1 MANEMVVLQG
11 KRFTVELQSMLG
23 SSGFGWSLTGLS
35 KGIALL
41 NTTTTPSTFARMV
54 APVIQKFEFVAVAAP
69 EDKAEIE
76 FTMISFATMEVSK
89 QKHTVLVKVIPSDSE
104 EFVKLSENSE
114 PMFRDV
120 CNSMPPYGFPSP
132 KEVQDS
138 VVNAMYGYNCGP
150 FNPLVLY
157 GFPGANQDVTLK
169 YGYPCGLQ
177 DAVNVKYGYPCANQD
192 VVVKYGYPCGLQDAV
207 NVKYGYPCANQQE
220 PPVVKYGYPCGMQDT
235 VKCANQQDPTVL
247 KYGYPCVNQDVVVKY
262 GFPCGVQDAV
272 NVKYGYPCGDQDVVV
287 KYGYP
292 CGAKDAVNVK
302 YGYPCGDQDVL
313 VKYGYPCGV
322 QSAVNVKYGYPCGT
336 QDAPVMYG
344 FRCDNQKS

>member
-11 KRFTVELQSMLG
+11 KKFTVELQSMLG

-41 NTTTTPSTFARMV
+41 DTTMSPSTYARMV
-54 APVIQKFEFVAVAAP
+54 APVIQKFEFVAIAAP

-89 QKHTVLVKVIPSDSE
+89 QKHTVMVKVIPSDSE
-104 EFVKLSENSE
+104 EFVKLSENCE

-138 VVNAMYGYNCGP
+138 VVNAMYGYNCGT

-157 GFPGANQDVTLK
+157 GFPANQDVTLK
-169 YGYPCGLQ
+169 YGYPCGVQ
-177 DAVNVKYGYPCANQD
+177 DAVNVKYGYPCAN
-192 VVVKYGYPCGLQDAV
+192 
-207 NVKYGYPCANQQE
+207 NQQD
-220 PPVVKYGYPCGMQDT
+220 PVVKYGY
-235 VKCANQQDPTVL
+235 
-247 KYGYPCVNQDVVVKY
+247 
-262 GFPCGVQDAV
+262 PCGVQDAV
-272 NVKYGYPCGDQDVVV
+272 NVKYGYPCGDQDVLL

-292 CGAKDAVNVK
+292 CGAQDAVNVK
-302 YGYPCGDQDVL
+302 YGYPCVDRNL
-313 VKYGYPCGV
+313 TLKYGYPCG
-322 QSAVNVKYGYPCGT
+322 A
-336 QDAPVMYG
+336 QDAAVMYG
-344 FRCDNQKS
+344 FKCDNQKS

>member
-1 MANEMVVLQG
+1 MANEMVVFQG

-35 KGIALL
+35 TGIALL
-41 NTTTTPSTFARMV
+41 NTTTAPSTFARMV
-54 APVIQKFEFVAVAAP
+54 APVIQKFEFVAIAAP
-69 EDKAEIE
+69 EDKVEIE
-76 FTMISFATMEVSK
+76 FTMISFATLEVSK

-104 EFVKLSENSE
+104 EFVKLSENAE
-114 PMFRDV
+114 PMLRDV
-120 CNSMPPYGFPSP
+120 CNSMPPYGYPSP

-138 VVNAMYGYNCGP
+138 VVNAMYGYNCGT
-150 FNPLVLY
+150 FNPLIMY
-157 GFPGANQDVTLK
+157 GFPGANPDVTLK
-169 YGYPCGLQ
+169 YGYPCG
-177 DAVNVKYGYPCANQD
+177 VQD
-192 VVVKYGYPCGLQDAV
+192 VV
-207 NVKYGYPCANQQE
+207 N
-220 PPVVKYGYPCGMQDT
+220 VKYGYPCGMQDT
-235 VKCANQQDPTVL
+235 VKCANQQDPMVL

-272 NVKYGYPCGDQDVVV
+272 NVKYGYPCGDQDVTL

-322 QSAVNVKYGYPCGT
+322 QSAVNVKYGYPCANQDVNVKYGYPCGT
-336 QDAPVMYG
+336 QDASVMYG

>member
-11 KRFTVELQSMLG
+11 KKFTVELQSMLG

-41 NTTTTPSTFARMV
+41 DTTMSPSTYARMV
-54 APVIQKFEFVAVAAP
+54 APVIQKFEFVAIAAP

-89 QKHTVLVKVIPSDSE
+89 QKHTVMVKVIPSDSE
-104 EFVKLSENSE
+104 EFVKLSENCE

-138 VVNAMYGYNCGP
+138 VVNAMYGYNCGT

-157 GFPGANQDVTLK
+157 GFPANQDVTLK
-169 YGYPCGLQ
+169 YGYPCG
-177 DAVNVKYGYPCANQD
+177 
-192 VVVKYGYPCGLQDAV
+192 
-207 NVKYGYPCANQQE
+207 
-220 PPVVKYGYPCGMQDT
+220 
-235 VKCANQQDPTVL
+235 
-247 KYGYPCVNQDVVVKY
+247 
-262 GFPCGVQDAV
+262 VQ
-272 NVKYGYPCGDQDVVV
+272 
-287 KYGYP
+287 
-292 CGAKDAVNVK
+292 DAVNVK

-313 VKYGYPCGV
+313 VKYGYPCGA
-322 QSAVNVKYGYPCGT
+322 QDAVNVKYGYPCVDRNLTLKYGYPCGA
-336 QDAPVMYG
+336 QDAAVMYG
-344 FRCDNQKS
+344 FKCDNQKS